1 MPTEIKKEIELEIAH
16 VLFIDIVGYSKL
28 SVNEQRAR
36 IEELNEIVRLAEQFR
51 KAEAA
56 SRLLKIP
63 TGDGMALV
71 FYKSPEEPAQCAV
84 EISRALKDNP
94 RLQVR
99 MGIHSGPVSGVVD
112 VTERTNVAGGGVNIA
127 RRVMDCGD
135 AGHILL
141 SRHVAEDLAE
151 YERWRPFLHDI
162 GIYEVKHG
170 VPLSVTSLYSD
181 EVGNAQ
187 LPSKLQA
194 VRKHRANLRWAAVAA
209 AFLLLTGIVAAFV
222 LNSKKSEKLASTISE
237 KSIAVL
243 PFENLSD
250 DKSNAYFT
258 VGIQD
263 ELLTRLA
270 KIGDLKVISRTSTE
284 KYKTAPANLRE
295 VAQQL
300 GVGAVLEGSV
310 QRTADQVRVSVQL
323 INALNDSHLWA
334 ETYDRKV
341 VDLFQIETDIAQ
353 KIAGALEA
361 KLSGREKKDISSAG
375 SNNPEAYDA
384 YLHGLALSRSS
395 TQSDVDKAIQ
405 YLRRA
410 VELDPNFVEA
420 WALLSIGEAFKYF
433 SLQKNE
439 AQRERART
447 AVETALRL
455 APDMADTHAALG
467 LFYYYCVR
475 DYDHALSELEIAKA
489 REPNN
494 ADIIFSIGL
503 VKRRQGKIDEA
514 IALLEQAAKLDPLN
528 NDVWTNLAGT
538 YRGRRKIPEA
548 RALFDRSLNIA
559 PNDLGVI
566 SQKAETFL
574 AEGDVD
580 GAWKLL
586 SGVSIPP
593 TELGFG
599 TIIETLV
606 CQRRY
611 KEAEEMITTA
621 INDKSLPPFLHSIA
635 LSELARLRLALGDRT
650 GAQQLFAQAEAEL
663 TTLRANGENNRF
675 LVLNLI
681 LVEAFL
687 GHRDK
692 VNELAQEAM
701 ETVRNDLWETPVQ
714 EEAIA
719 RAHVVLGDLDR

>member
-1 MPTEIKKEIELEIAH
+1 MAAEVKKEIELEIAH
-16 VLFIDIVGYSKL
+16 VLFLDIVGYSKL
-28 SVNEQRAR
+28 SVNEQHAQV
-36 IEELNEIVRLAEQFR
+36 EELNEIVRLSEQFR

-56 SRLLKIP
+56 GRLLKIP

-84 EISRALKDNP
+84 EISHALKDNP

-112 VTERTNVAGGGVNIA
+112 VTERTNVAGAGVNMA

-162 GIYEVKHG
+162 GTFEVKHG
-170 VPLSVTSLYSD
+170 MRVSVTNLYS
-181 EVGNAQ
+181 EEIGNPR
-187 LPSKLQA
+187 LPSKLRM
-194 VRKHRANLRWAAVAA
+194 VRQHRANLRWAAVAA
-209 AFLLLTGIVAAFV
+209 ALLLLTGIAAFV
-222 LNSKKSEKLASTISE
+222 FISKKSEKLASTISE

-250 DKSNAYFT
+250 DKSNAYFA

-300 GVGAVLEGSV
+300 GVGTVLEGSV
-310 QRTADQVRVSVQL
+310 QKAAGQVRVSVQL

-375 SNNPEAYDA
+375 TNNPQAYDA

-395 TQSDVDKAIQ
+395 TQSDIDKAIQ

-420 WALLSIGEAFKYF
+420 WARLSIGESYKYF
-433 SLQKNE
+433 SLQNNE
-439 AQRERART
+439 VQKERART

-538 YRGRRKIPEA
+538 YRGTRKIPEA

-580 GAWKLL
+580 AAWKVL
-586 SGVSIPP
+586 SSVSIPP
-593 TELGFG
+593 TEFGFR

-621 INDKSLPPFLHSIA
+621 INDTSLPPFLHSIA
-635 LSELARLRLALGDRT
+635 LSG
-650 GAQQLFAQAEAEL
+650 
-663 TTLRANGENNRF
+663 
-675 LVLNLI
+675 
-681 LVEAFL
+681 
-687 GHRDK
+687 
-692 VNELAQEAM
+692 
-701 ETVRNDLWETPVQ
+701 
-714 EEAIA
+714 
-719 RAHVVLGDLDR
+719 